1 VAAVIV
7 NWNAGEALLDCVKS
21 LRAASSTPVDVVV
34 VDNASKDD
42 SVARLAAA
50 DPEARIIRNR
60 HNAGLP
66 AANNQGL
73 VATDAPYVLISNPD
87 IVYRSGA
94 VDAFV
99 AAAERHP
106 KAAFVIPRLTYEDG
120 TTQTSVGDLPTFGE
134 ALRGRQAQRRAP
146 GSDAGFWWDGWGHDV
161 ERQVG
166 RGHEAAYLVRRE
178 AIAAVGVQDE
188 RFFLDWEGID
198 WTARMRD
205 AGWEVWFTP
214 EAVAVHLGGVSIRQ
228 VPFRWIIRSH
238 RGIYRYYAKR
248 HPSWRPWL
256 APVLAGRAATKLA
269 LAAASDVY
277 QRGHRA

>member
-1 VAAVIV
+1 
-7 NWNAGEALLDCVKS
+7 
-21 LRAASSTPVDVVV
+21 
-34 VDNASKDD
+34 
-42 SVARLAAA
+42 
-50 DPEARIIRNR
+50 
-60 HNAGLP
+60 
-66 AANNQGL
+66 
-73 VATDAPYVLISNPD
+73 VLISNPD
-87 IVYRSGA
+87 IVYRPGA
-94 VDAFV
+94 VDALL

-106 KAAFVIPRLTYEDG
+106 RAAFVIPRLTYEDG
-120 TTQTSVGDLPTFGE
+120 STQTSAGDLPTLAE
-134 ALRGRQAQRRAP
+134 ALRGRQAQRKQLA
-146 GSDAGFWWDGWGHDV
+146 SDQGFWWDGWSHDV

-166 RGHEAAYLVRRE
+166 RGHEAAYLVRRD
-178 AIAAVGVQDE
+178 AVAEVGLQDE

-228 VPFRWIIRSH
+228 VPFRWIVRSH

-248 HPSWRPWL
+248 HPAWRPWL
-256 APVLAGRAATKLA
+256 VPLLAARAATKLA